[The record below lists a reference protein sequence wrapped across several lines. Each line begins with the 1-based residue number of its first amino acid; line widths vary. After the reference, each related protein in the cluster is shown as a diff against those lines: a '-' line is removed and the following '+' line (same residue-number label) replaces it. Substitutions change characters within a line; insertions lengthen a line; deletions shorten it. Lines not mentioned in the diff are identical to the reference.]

1 MLLIH
6 AKYLDEDFR
15 LVQGDIEIEDGKIL
29 RVGKDLPRKEEDL
42 AVDCAGSYTVVPG
55 FVDVHIHGCAGAD
68 TCDATRE
75 ALEAMAAFLLA
86 HGVTSFCPTTM
97 TTSRE
102 TIQAAL
108 LAAKD
113 MMDHPMEGGA
123 RVVGVNMEGP
133 FIAKERKG
141 AQKEEDIL
149 PPDFPLFQRFYEESG
164 GIVRLV
170 DVAPEQPGGLDFVE
184 KASQLCTVSIAHTT
198 ADYDQAKAAF
208 DKGVTHATHLF
219 NAMSGLHHRKPG
231 VVGAVFDDSRV
242 RGELICDGFHIHPAV
257 LRAAFRLL
265 GDRALI
271 VSDSMRANGMPEGE
285 AFDLG
290 GQMVTVHQGK
300 ALLPDGTIAGSVTNL
315 HQEIKNLVSFGV
327 PFEQAVKAATL
338 VPARAIGL
346 DGEIGSIAP
355 GKRADLVVLDK
366 DLEIVA
372 VYHEN

>member
-113 MMDHPMEGGA
+113 LMDHPMEGGA

-355 GKRADLVVLDK
+355 GKRADLVVLDENL
-366 DLEIVA
+366 DIAA
-372 VYHEN
+372 VYH